1 MVNNKS
7 LEDELWESFD
17 NPFRPGAGHK
27 PPHIAGRKKE
37 RDDFVKLLRQTTILE
52 NAVVT
57 GLRGVGKTVLLE
69 HEFKPLAIRG
79 GWLWVGTDLSET
91 TSISQANIATRL
103 LTDLAVVTSRLTTSV
118 HHQTDAGF
126 ARVTRQVEEKL
137 DYKALATIFTTTPGL
152 IEDKLKAVL
161 ELAWTALAQEHKKGV
176 IFAYDEAQNL
186 ADHPAKEEFPLSLL
200 LDVFQSIQR
209 KGIPMM
215 LVLTGLPTLM
225 SKLVEA
231 RTYAERMF
239 TVTFVDR
246 LSREDSREA
255 VVVPISKGGAPP
267 FSDESVEAICD
278 ESGGYPYFIQF
289 ICKEVFDVF
298 IQQAAAGEELAV
310 PIEAIIR
317 KLDADFFA
325 GRWGKATDRQRE
337 LLRVIASLEPD
348 GEFTVQEVV
357 ERSGEVLSKPFKS
370 SHANQILGA
379 LAQAGL
385 IYKTRHGKYTF
396 AVPLLG
402 NFILRQSA

>member
-1 MVNNKS
+1 MVNNGP
-7 LEDELWESFD
+7 ELDQLWQSFD

-27 PPHIAGRKKE
+27 PPFIAGRKQE
-37 RDDFVKLLRQTTILE
+37 REDFVKLLRQSTILE

-69 HEFKPLAIRG
+69 HEFKPLAIRA

-91 TSISQANIATRL
+91 TSISQNNIATRL
-103 LTDLAVVTSRLTTSV
+103 ITDLAVVTSRITTSTRE
-118 HHQTDAGF
+118 QTDTGF
-126 ARVTRQVEEKL
+126 ARVSRRVVEKL
-137 DYKALATIFTTTPGL
+137 DYAALVKIFNQTPGL
-152 IEDKLKAVL
+152 IEDKLKSVL
-161 ELAWTALAQEHKKGV
+161 EIAWSALAQENKRGV

-186 ADHPAKEEFPLSLL
+186 ADHPAKEEYPLSLI

-231 RTYAERMF
+231 RTFAERMF
-239 TVTFVDR
+239 TVSFVDR

-255 VVVPISKGGAPP
+255 IVVPISQGGAPP
-267 FSDESVEAICD
+267 FSEESIDTICD

-298 IQQAAAGEELAV
+298 IQQAAAGEELGV

-317 KLDADFFA
+317 KLDADFFS
-325 GRWGKATDRQRE
+325 GRWAKVTDRQRE

-357 ERSGEVLSKPFKS
+357 ERSGEVLTKPFKS
-370 SHANQILGA
+370 SHANQVLLA
-379 LAQAGL
+379 LTHAGL

-402 NFILRQSA
+402 KFILRQSA

>member
-1 MVNNKS
+1 VVNKGADV
-7 LEDELWESFD
+7 DELWQSFD

-37 RDDFVKLLRQTTILE
+37 REDFEKLLRQKTILE

-69 HEFKPLAIRG
+69 HEFKPLAIRA

-91 TSISQANIATRL
+91 TSISQSNIATRL
-103 LTDLAVVTSRLTTSV
+103 LTDLAVVTSRVTTSTR
-118 HHQTDAGF
+118 HETDAGF
-126 ARVTRQVEEKL
+126 ARVSRRIDEKL
-137 DYKALATIFTTTPGL
+137 DFPALAALFASTPGL
-152 IEDKLKAVL
+152 IEDKLKTVL
-161 ELAWTALAQEHKKGV
+161 EVAWAALAQEKKRGV

-186 ADHPAKEEFPLSLL
+186 ADHPAKEEYPLSLI

-239 TVTFVDR
+239 TVSFVDH
-246 LSREDSREA
+246 LSRDDSREA
-255 VVVPISKGGAPP
+255 IIVPISRGGAPA
-267 FSDESVEAICD
+267 FNEWSVEAICD

-298 IQQAAAGEELAV
+298 IQQAAAGEELSV

-317 KLDADFFA
+317 KLDADFFS
-325 GRWGKATDRQRE
+325 GRWAKATDRQRE

-357 ERSGEVLSKPFKS
+357 EKSGQLLDKPFKS
-370 SHANQILGA
+370 SHANQILLA
-379 LAQAGL
+379 LSQAGL

-402 NFILRQSA
+402 KFILRQTA